1 MTSLSSTC
9 NPQPTTRNPFKLRYK
24 EWQRCKTLLPTSRR
38 PRREN
43 RLEYLAHAAELDA
56 GLGTRV
62 AAVVVVLGLAVVVV
76 DVVRVGGVVG
86 VGGGGVARVGRV
98 GDVAAG
104 GLLLE
109 VTAGRDFASGVR
121 HGF

>member
-1 MTSLSSTC
+1 
-9 NPQPTTRNPFKLRYK
+9 
-24 EWQRCKTLLPTSRR
+24 
-38 PRREN
+38 
-43 RLEYLAHAAELDA
+43 
-56 GLGTRV
+56 
-62 AAVVVVLGLAVVVV
+62 VLGLAVVVV

-86 VGGGGVARVGRV
+86 VGDSGVARVGRV

-109 VTAGRDFASGVR
+109 VTAGRDVGSGVR